1 LQSWAGGLEMNNAI
15 RRLVPVAT
23 LVLMALLWGYLT
35 SGQSSGSVL
44 NFPSPGSVWT
54 TVVEHW
60 NMLLQAA
67 MLTTYRVGVGILIG
81 GTIGVLLGVVACR
94 FSLLFDAINPLVEL
108 LRPVPPIALTP
119 FFIIWLG
126 IGNFSQISLI
136 ALGSF
141 MILFV
146 STTGAI
152 GNLDALHERAFLS
165 LGGDRNGLVRAVW
178 IPGILPDLLV
188 ALRVT
193 LATAFALTVA
203 AEYLGAQGGLGYVIR
218 NARVLLDMTAILV
231 AAALLGLC
239 SYVSDFLLRWFMLR
253 LTDWV
258 PRAQHR

>member
-1 LQSWAGGLEMNNAI
+1 MSNAI
-15 RRLVPVAT
+15 RRLVPVAALM
-23 LVLMALLWGYLT
+23 LVLLLWAYLT
-35 SGQSSGSVL
+35 KGQTSNSVL
-44 NFPSPGSVWT
+44 NFPSPESVWST
-54 TVVEHW
+54 IVEYW
-60 NMLLQAA
+60 DMFLQAA
-67 MLTTYRVGVGILIG
+67 MLTTYRVAAGVLIG
-81 GTIGVLLGVVACR
+81 GATGVFLGVVARR
-94 FSLLFDAINPLVEL
+94 FTLLYNAINPLVEL
-108 LRPVPPIALTP
+108 VRPVPPIALTP

-126 IGNFSQISLI
+126 IGSFSQISLV

-152 GNLDALHERAFLS
+152 GNLDVMHERAFFS
-165 LGGDRNGLVRAVW
+165 LGGNRNGLVRAVW
-178 IPGILPDLLV
+178 IPAIMPDLLV

-239 SYVSDFLLRWFMLR
+239 SYMSDFLLRWIMLG

-258 PRAQHR
+258 PRVRVQ